1 MAIDPRISLAAS
13 TQDVITPALNMF
25 ENTLNARSNRAA
37 QQQNITQSQ
46 QNIAQSQQQMNQL
59 DIMNPLLA
67 QEGQQN
73 IDINKQTI
81 ATTRDESRFKNIF
94 QTSQMLKPFIANNDA
109 AGAEQFMLKNIS
121 RLQDAQARGEDV
133 DLTESLETLE
143 QVKAGNLQGV
153 AQNITAIEGIAQQRM
168 NKAMSAGQREFNQ
181 LAVLAGGDKNLD
193 ITQAARIKLG
203 LVPRASTSTEL
214 KILED
219 PEGLGKAQV
228 KQAGN
233 VSTVTEQSKVD
244 VQIPAEE
251 QKQTLTA
258 NISRL
263 KVLKEGEKASQATIR
278 KAKRFKKAFTSG
290 TESGATRSAWSI
302 VPGVFTD
309 QAGFDEQFNAFAE
322 VAARQTLK
330 ASGETKPTDN
340 DVEGMKR
347 AMFGVGR
354 DEATNIK
361 LLEDYISSQED
372 VLDELDDLRESKKAG
387 TLKTF
392 VGKKAEL
399 SEADIFAN
407 YGIK

>member
-1 MAIDPRISLAAS
+1 MAIDPRIALEAKAPDISGVVS
-13 TQDVITPALNMF
+13 TFQNAL
-25 ENTLNARSNRAA
+25 LNAQKGRQNEQVL
-37 QQQNITQSQ
+37 QQ
-46 QNIAQSQQQMNQL
+46 A
-59 DIMNPLLA
+59 DVMNPLLA
-67 QEGQQN
+67 QQAQQGVDINTQN
-73 IDINKQTI
+73 IAAARN
-81 ATTRDESRFKNIF
+81 ESRFKDIF
-94 QTSQMLKPFIANNDA
+94 QTSQMLKSFITNNDA
-109 AGAEQFMLKNIS
+109 VGAEQFMLKNIS
-121 RLQDAQARGEDV
+121 RLQDAKARGEDV

-143 QVKAGNLQGV
+143 QIKAGNLQGV

-168 NKAMSAGQREFNQ
+168 NKGMSAAQREFNAHVAMAQ
-181 LAVLAGGDKNLD
+181 DPTATQFERDSAKRALGGMARVGSS
-193 ITQAARIKLG
+193 AAE
-203 LVPRASTSTEL
+203 RAA
-214 KILED
+214 ED
-219 PEGLGKAQV
+219 LTGLGANIAT
-228 KQAGN
+228 QAGN
-233 VSTVTEQSKVD
+233 VSTATAQAKAD
-244 VQIPAEE
+244 VEIPAAE

-258 NISRL
+258 NINRL

-330 ASGETKPTDN
+330 ASGETRPTDK

-354 DEATNIK
+354 DESTNIK
-361 LLEDYISSQED
+361 LLEDYIASQED
-372 VLDELDDLRESKKAG
+372 VLDELDDLREAKKAG

-399 SEADIFAN
+399 SEADILAK
-407 YGIK
+407 YGL